1 MEERR
6 KGNSND
12 NKMKIKLVIVAFFIL
27 LIADLVILFCYLD
40 YKAPPVSTDNA
51 YVDGRIHTEAPIS
64 GTVKAMHVE
73 NNLLAKKQ

>member
-1 MEERR
+1 MEEIK

-12 NKMKIKLVIVAFFIL
+12 NKMKIRLAIVAFFML
-27 LIADLVILFCYLD
+27 LVADLVILFCYLD

-51 YVDGRIHTEAPIS
+51 YVDGRIDTEAPIS
-64 GTVKAMHVE
+64 GTIKAVHVE